1 MKKKTFPSECIKLVS
16 TKEGK
21 GLIAN
26 ILREYF
32 AQWAGKNIF
41 KRAIT
46 VLLLLCIKPFV
57 RIRKKDRTVHDILH
71 DESWWEDVGNSIV
84 EAIATH
90 DLSVMKE
97 CSDAI
102 AQHAPQM
109 VGTVARN
116 IWEYPAKVL
125 VILGCI
131 PSFANCIMRSAN
143 AVLQPLNEQAPDL
156 LADVVIALIKE
167 IDAKELGCTANQL
180 LEIIRKFD
188 TGDELIKESASSPFE
203 IAVRDIMANIF
214 AYDGVDNQKVYHRL
228 LSIKS
233 KIHNGIF
240 EAARDK
246 PETIYSLMHF
256 VMLNKLQNI
265 ALARK
270 YLQEYSMQRPDDLP
284 VEEISQLFNAV
295 LHYIS
300 VLHDTHPDI
309 FTSLIHRF
317 SHSIDSGVVEQFLRT
332 ADDCFDAIQPIVN
345 KLFPFVLTC
354 FTKLLQEED
363 KTMQEARKAFARAL
377 LKDMEV
383 GNA

>member
-1 MKKKTFPSECIKLVS
+1 MKKKTFPSVCIKLVS

-32 AQWAGKNIF
+32 VQWAGKNVF

-46 VLLLLCIKPFV
+46 ILLLLSIKPFV
-57 RIRKKDRTVHDILH
+57 RIRKKDRTMHDLLH
-71 DESWWEDVGNSIV
+71 DKSWWEDLGNSIL
-84 EAIATH
+84 EAIACH
-90 DLSVMKE
+90 DLAVMKE

-102 AQHAPQM
+102 AQHAPQI

-131 PSFANCIMRSAN
+131 PSFANCIIRSAN
-143 AVLQPLNEQAPDL
+143 TVLQPLNEQAPDL
-156 LADVVIALIKE
+156 LADVIIALIKE
-167 IDAKELGCTANQL
+167 IDAKMLGCTANQV
-180 LEIIRKFD
+180 LEIVRKFD

-203 IAVRDIMANIF
+203 IAVRNIMANVF
-214 AYDGVDNQKVYHRL
+214 SYNGVDKQKVYQRL
-228 LSIKS
+228 LSLKS

-246 PETIYSLMHF
+246 PETLYSLMHF
-256 VMLNKLQNI
+256 AMLNKLQKI

-270 YLQEYSMQRPDDLP
+270 YLDEYSLHQPSDLP

-295 LHYIS
+295 LHYITI
-300 VLHDTHPDI
+300 LHDTHPDV
-309 FTSLIHRF
+309 FTSVINRF
-317 SHSIDSGVVEQFLRT
+317 SHSIDSDVVEQFLRT
-332 ADDCFDAIQPIVN
+332 ADDCFVAVQPIVT

-354 FTKLLQEED
+354 FTKLLQEDDE
-363 KTMQEARKAFARAL
+363 TMQEARKAFARAL
-377 LKDMEV
+377 LKDVEV